1 MTKAADA
8 DGEWEP
14 LPKHLL
20 DDRPGRKAVAGCTAK
35 AAALS
40 PKERGGGGKGGSGRG
55 CARFRARRRNRSRP
69 GCRKQRSRCPG
80 DIAAGLLI
88 RAAGGNGIQK
98 PSGLAG
104 GFSPR
109 RGEGIPAE
117 FHPQW
122 GGGDRS
128 LGPQPLADDG
138 GSSPKSPVAFAA
150 FAG

>member
-1 MTKAADA
+1 MASGSRCRSTCWTTDQAEKPWQDAPQKRQRSRRKNEAA
-8 DGEWEP
+8 
-14 LPKHLL
+14 
-20 DDRPGRKAVAGCTAK
+20 VAK
-35 AAALS
+35 AAAAEAAPVS
-40 PKERGGGGKGGSGRG
+40 V
-55 CARFRARRRNRSRP
+55 P
-69 GCRKQRSRCPG
+69 GAATEAVQ
-80 DIAAGLLI
+80 AAGSSGPDAQAILQQGSSS
-88 RAAGGNGIQK
+88 APAGGNGIQK

>member
-1 MTKAADA
+1 
-8 DGEWEP
+8 
-14 LPKHLL
+14 
-20 DDRPGRKAVAGCTAK
+20 VAK
-35 AAALS
+35 AAAAEAAPVS
-40 PKERGGGGKGGSGRG
+40 V
-55 CARFRARRRNRSRP
+55 P
-69 GCRKQRSRCPG
+69 GAATEAVQ
-80 DIAAGLLI
+80 AAGSSGPDAQAILQQGSSS
-88 RAAGGNGIQK
+88 APAGGNGIQK